1 MVPDRFRWAFC
12 QLDTLRRCM
21 PSSILKA
28 LNELPTTLDET
39 YERALEGI
47 PKEKRQHAH
56 RLFQCLVVAIRPLRV
71 EELAELFA
79 IEFDRDAGHNLK
91 ESWRPENAED
101 AVLSACSA
109 LIAVIE
115 DEGSKVVQF
124 SHFSVKEYLTSDR
137 LRTSEMGNVR
147 HYYIPLDVAHT
158 ILARACL
165 TVLLQLDENVDKKRL
180 ETFPLALYAAQHWID
195 HAKYKDVASRL
206 QDAMEQLFN
215 PSKPYLAAWTW
226 IHDVDSNHVRETIDY
241 LEERPTRP
249 EGTALYYAVLCGF
262 SGLANYLITTHGED
276 VNAKC
281 GNHGSPLHAASYEG
295 HLDVARLLLAH
306 RVDINMTN
314 NSKRTPL
321 CSAYDGG
328 HLDAM
333 RLLLEHGA
341 DVDAYYD
348 YDVARHLLHQASRC
362 GPADTVY
369 LLLQHNPDVNIR
381 NCDNEMPLHSASI
394 GGQARVSQLLLEHG
408 AIINAQDVYHCTPLY
423 DASEFGCLEAAQVLL
438 RHGAD
443 VHIRGTENQT
453 PFQVAT
459 SRKFV
464 KVAQL
469 LLEHGAEKE

>member
-1 MVPDRFRWAFC
+1 
-12 QLDTLRRCM
+12 M

-28 LNELPTTLDET
+28 LNELPITLDET

-79 IEFDRDAGHNLK
+79 IEFDQDAGHNLK
-91 ESWRPENAED
+91 EGWRPENAED

-109 LIAVIE
+109 LIAVIQN
-115 DEGSKVVQF
+115 DGSKIVQF

-147 HYYIPLDVAHT
+147 HYHIPLDAAHM

-180 ETFPLALYAAQHWID
+180 ETFPLAFYAAEYWVD
-195 HAKYKDVASRL
+195 HAKYKDVALRF
-206 QDAMEQLFN
+206 QDAIEQLFN

-226 IHDVDSNHVRETIDY
+226 IHDVDSNLARETIDD
-241 LEERPTRP
+241 LENRPTQP
-249 EGTALYYAVLCGF
+249 KATALYYAVLCGF
-262 SGLANYLITTHGED
+262 SGLANYLITTHGEN
-276 VNAKC
+276 VNAEC
-281 GNHGSPLHAASYEG
+281 GYRGTPLHAASYKG
-295 HLDVARLLLAH
+295 HLDDARLLLAH
-306 RVDINMTN
+306 GVDVNTP
-314 NSKRTPL
+314 NSDEKTPL

-328 HLDAM
+328 HLDVM
-333 RLLLEHGA
+333 RLLLDHGADVDVHYDATGPLSHDASLYGRADVIHLLLQHNADVNFRNQVNETPLHAASIGGQTRVGLLLLEHGA
-341 DVDAYYD
+341 V
-348 YDVARHLLHQASRC
+348 
-362 GPADTVY
+362 
-369 LLLQHNPDVNIR
+369 
-381 NCDNEMPLHSASI
+381 
-394 GGQARVSQLLLEHG
+394 
-408 AIINAQDVYHCTPLY
+408 INAQDEIHCTPLY
-423 DASEFGCLEAAQVLL
+423 IASEFARLEFVQLLL

-443 VHIRGTENQT
+443 VHIRGAENQT

-459 SRKFV
+459 SNGSV
-464 KVAQL
+464 EVAQL